1 MLTDKET
8 VKFLEDFGDVKT
20 LRELQKVC
28 IILNIGKKNV
38 KQIFLFWNKQIRL
51 FFYLFEMWYHPNDLI
66 FLSHFFYNMNSAK
79 DMYKLKV
86 LILTFIVWLR
96 WLFVFQETV
105 KDAPLDKWANF
116 RGPRPD
122 EDKSMVTFEKM
133 KEEANKVIKEK
144 NDKLRQS
151 DDWKKSKE
159 MQEKWID
166 TIRRQQEAVMKR
178 KWASFSCLIVICVK
192 FISWKQL

>member
-1 MLTDKET
+1 M
-8 VKFLEDFGDVKT
+8 
-20 LRELQKVC
+20 
-28 IILNIGKKNV
+28 
-38 KQIFLFWNKQIRL
+38 
-51 FFYLFEMWYHPNDLI
+51 
-66 FLSHFFYNMNSAK
+66 
-79 DMYKLKV
+79 
-86 LILTFIVWLR
+86 
-96 WLFVFQETV
+96 
-105 KDAPLDKWANF
+105 KDAPLYKWANF

-178 KWASFSCLIVICVK
+178 K
-192 FISWKQL
+192 